1 MDSKFL
7 FIITGF
13 LTFSE
18 AGALASCLV
27 KATPGRPGNPADPSQ
42 SNYWMML
49 DYYQR
54 IRTNDDVAVLITYFD
69 VHRWHMMR
77 EVAVVCDHSMSI
89 LYEIQVYR
97 KSKYTS
103 LMPWLMSKQK
113 LKSKDV
119 VKVDPKNNNKLGLSR
134 YKSSQQNL
142 SIDELINLDSVQVM

>member
-1 MDSKFL
+1 
-7 FIITGF
+7 
-13 LTFSE
+13 
-18 AGALASCLV
+18 
-27 KATPGRPGNPADPSQ
+27 
-42 SNYWMML
+42 MML